1 MTDAQPTVP
10 GAAPDD
16 RLAALPVERFC
27 TELAARRPAPGGG
40 GVAALE
46 AALAASLVAMAARF
60 TTGEQDPD
68 RADERGRITE
78 AADRIRT
85 RALEAV
91 QEDADAFEQ
100 VSAAYALPRESD
112 EEQARRR
119 QALAARTATA
129 ARTPAAV
136 IGLAGE
142 LLDLVEGLLPRV
154 KPLLVSDLAIA
165 ASSARAAAVAGRISL
180 HATLPDMDDGG
191 RHAALEASTRV
202 EEIAARA
209 DAIERQIRA
218 RTLAAAD
225 RRAD

>member
-1 MTDAQPTVP
+1 M
-10 GAAPDD
+10 
-16 RLAALPVERFC
+16 
-27 TELAARRPAPGGG
+27 
-40 GVAALE
+40 
-46 AALAASLVAMAARF
+46 
-60 TTGEQDPD
+60 
-68 RADERGRITE
+68 
-78 AADRIRT
+78 
-85 RALEAV
+85 

-218 RTLAAAD
+218 RTLAVAD